1 MKKYI
6 SYFYVVTGAACWG
19 LIVVFNRML
28 AQAGV
33 TVGSRVLIRNMGA
46 LLVMTLFFA
55 LFRREVFHIKW
66 RHFPIFL
73 VSGSVSVVGLA
84 WTYFSCQMLC
94 SLAVAGIL
102 LYLAPSFVV
111 IAAAILWKA
120 PLTRRKILSL
130 ALALL
135 GCALVSGIAGGDLTI
150 SLKGLLLG
158 IGAGLCYASYT
169 VMAHY
174 GLAHYDSL
182 TMIYWTFFVAGLV
195 SLLWLDVPALV
206 QTLGQPSGVIG
217 ALGLVVIAT
226 VLPYFFYTKGLEG
239 VESGLAAVIANVEP
253 VVAALTG
260 MIVYHETP
268 SVWTAV
274 GIVLILAA
282 AVILARGENRGKA

>member
-1 MKKYI
+1 M
-6 SYFYVVTGAACWG
+6 
-19 LIVVFNRML
+19 
-28 AQAGV
+28 
-33 TVGSRVLIRNMGA
+33 
-46 LLVMTLFFA
+46 
-55 LFRREVFHIKW
+55 
-66 RHFPIFL
+66 
-73 VSGSVSVVGLA
+73 
-84 WTYFSCQMLC
+84 
-94 SLAVAGIL
+94 
-102 LYLAPSFVV
+102 
-111 IAAAILWKA
+111 
-120 PLTRRKILSL
+120 
-130 ALALL
+130 ALL

-206 QTLGQPSGVIG
+206 QTLRQPSGVIG

>member
-1 MKKYI
+1 
-6 SYFYVVTGAACWG
+6 
-19 LIVVFNRML
+19 
-28 AQAGV
+28 
-33 TVGSRVLIRNMGA
+33 
-46 LLVMTLFFA
+46 
-55 LFRREVFHIKW
+55 
-66 RHFPIFL
+66 
-73 VSGSVSVVGLA
+73 
-84 WTYFSCQMLC
+84 
-94 SLAVAGIL
+94 
-102 LYLAPSFVV
+102 
-111 IAAAILWKA
+111 
-120 PLTRRKILSL
+120 
-130 ALALL
+130 
-135 GCALVSGIAGGDLTI
+135 
-150 SLKGLLLG
+150 
-158 IGAGLCYASYT
+158 
-169 VMAHY
+169 MAHY

-206 QTLGQPSGVIG
+206 QTLRQPSGIIG

-260 MIVYHETP
+260 IIVYHETP